1 VKASFQSHPTSD
13 LPTLQGE
20 DKRNV
25 FAPLET
31 KHTRFL
37 WLVPFGNFRS
47 LAVSAVLVNRRAP
60 VAK

>member
-1 VKASFQSHPTSD
+1 MKACFRLFPTSD